1 MQNTSPDVGGRGL
14 KNADIFMAFNV
25 VLFIFM
31 CIFVYYD
38 RFISYR
44 GRENI
49 IEFFLY
55 AVLITATVFAAW
67 LALRRYTFRSWLLVL
82 IEVGILMHF
91 AGGLVQLHGSRLYDS
106 VFFGLRYDKYVHFTN
121 SFFGTLIVKDF
132 FDRRKMKLYDFESLA
147 VVLIVL
153 GFGAVIEIV
162 EFVVTKT
169 VTHNGVGDY
178 DNNMVDLISNLAG
191 GLLYMLI
198 ARLRTVLA
206 GLAEGVDA
214 CPGKR

>member
-1 MQNTSPDVGGRGL
+1 VRQPVQSSL
-14 KNADIFMAFNV
+14 SDIRRSGIKDTDFFMAFNV

-49 IEFFLY
+49 LEFFLY
-55 AVLITATVFAAW
+55 AVLITATIITAW
-67 LALRRYTFRSWLLVL
+67 FALRQYAFRSWLLVL

-106 VFFGLRYDKYVHFTN
+106 VFFGLRYDKYVHFMN

-132 FDRRKMKLYDFESLA
+132 FDRRKMKLYDFESVT

-153 GFGAVIEIV
+153 GFGALIEIA
-162 EFVVTKT
+162 EFFVTKT

-191 GLLYMLI
+191 GLAYMLI
-198 ARLRTVLA
+198 ARMRTLLV
-206 GLAEGVDA
+206 GF
-214 CPGKR
+214 R